1 MSTSGQYDFVDSEQI
16 DIITEAYERCGR
28 NPSSLSSQD
37 VNSATRSLNYLFSD
51 WANDG
56 PNLWEVDL
64 VALPLVAGQA
74 SYTLA
79 EETVYILQAYTRI
92 TTGGVNND
100 IMIQGISR
108 AEYAAIPNK
117 SAASQRPFQY
127 YFQRTAVPTLFLW
140 QVPDNNNVT
149 LYYYRMKIQQDA
161 GALVNTLDANNRW
174 MEAIAAGLAMKLAT
188 KFAPDRLA
196 MLIPQYEAA
205 YARAKAEDRERVPL
219 RITIDPMGGM

>member
-1 MSTSGQYDFVDSEQI
+1 MTTSGEYLFGDSEQI
-16 DIITEAYERCGR
+16 DIVTEAYERIGR
-28 NPSSLSSQD
+28 NPASLSSQD
-37 VNSATRSLNYLFSD
+37 IDSARRSLNYLFSD

-74 SYTLA
+74 SYTLDP
-79 EETVYILQAYTRI
+79 ETVYIIQAYTRI

-100 IMIQGISR
+100 IMIQAISR

-117 SAASQRPFQY
+117 AQASQRPFQY
-127 YFQRTAVPTLFLW
+127 YFQRTTTPSIFLW

-161 GALVNTLDANNRW
+161 GAFTNSLDANNRW
-174 MEAIAAGLAMKLAT
+174 MEAIASGLAMKLST

-196 MLIPQYEAA
+196 ILTPQYEIA

-219 RITIDPMGGM
+219 RITIDPMGGY

>member
-1 MSTSGQYDFVDSEQI
+1 MSTSQTYDFVDSEQI
-16 DIITEAYERCGR
+16 DIITEAYERIGR
-28 NPSSLSSQD
+28 NASSLASLD
-37 VNSATRSLNYLFSD
+37 IDSARRSLNYLFSD

-74 SYTLA
+74 SYTLDP
-79 EETVYILQAYTRI
+79 ETVYIIQAYTRI
-92 TTGGVNND
+92 TTGGVPND
-100 IMIQGISR
+100 IMIQAISR

-117 SAASQRPFQY
+117 TTQGQRPFQY
-127 YFQRTAVPTLFLW
+127 YFQRTATPSLFLW
-140 QVPDNNNVT
+140 QVPNNNNVT

-161 GALVNTLDANNRW
+161 GAFTNTLDTNNRW

-219 RITIDPMGGM
+219 RITIDPMGGY

>member
-1 MSTSGQYDFVDSEQI
+1 MTSSGTYTFVDSEQI
-16 DIITEAYERCGR
+16 DIVTEAFERCGR
-28 NPSSLSSQD
+28 NPASLSSQD
-37 VNSATRSLNYLFSD
+37 IDSARRSLNYLFSD

-64 VALPLVAGQA
+64 VALPLIAGQQ
-74 SYTLA
+74 SYTLDP
-79 EETVYILQAYTRI
+79 ETVYILQAYTRI

-100 IMIQGISR
+100 LMIQAISR

-117 SAASQRPFQY
+117 AQSGQRPFQF
-127 YFQRTAVPTLFLW
+127 YFQRTATPSLYVW

-161 GALVNTLDANNRW
+161 GAFTNTLDANNRW

-188 KFAPDRLA
+188 KFAPDRLSL
-196 MLIPQYEAA
+196 LIPQYETA

-219 RITIDPMGGM
+219 RISIDGWSC